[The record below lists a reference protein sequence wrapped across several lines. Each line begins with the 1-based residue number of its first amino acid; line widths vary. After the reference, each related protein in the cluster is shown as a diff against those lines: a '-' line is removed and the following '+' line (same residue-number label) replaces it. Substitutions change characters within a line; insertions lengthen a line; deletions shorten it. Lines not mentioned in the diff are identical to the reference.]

1 MIHSCIKLLFFFV
14 FLTTSFGMAWSQT
27 FSSWIPTN
35 SYDGRFQVLSPGLM
49 LEKTDSIETPLGELA
64 YRVHFFQPEDKTADN
79 LLYMISWCD
88 YPEGS
93 IHADS
98 TEMLEEFFNATMESA
113 AFSVK
118 GNVVYSDAYKME
130 EYPGRIWRID
140 YLDGNAIIKTRAF
153 VVGSRYYALQT
164 VSRKEQHLN
173 ILGEKFFDSFRL
185 IESSKQ
191 KNSASKRKK
200 EAKGK

>member
-1 MIHSCIKLLFFFV
+1 MRYSPFKIVVFV
-14 FLTTSFGMAWSQT
+14 AFWVCSPFIALSQT

-35 SYDGRFQVLSPGLM
+35 SYDGRFQLLSPGLM
-49 LEKTDSIETPLGELA
+49 IEKTDSIETPLGKLA
-64 YRVHFFQPEDKTADN
+64 YRVHFHQPEDKKADN
-79 LLYMISWCD
+79 LLYMVSWCD

-93 IHADS
+93 INADS

-118 GNVVYSDAYKME
+118 GSVVYSDAYKME
-130 EYPGRIWRID
+130 DYPGRIWRID

-164 VSRKEQHLN
+164 VSRKERHLN

-185 IESSKQ
+185 IESGKQ
-191 KNSASKRKK
+191 KNSTSKRKK
-200 EAKGK
+200 SGSW

>member
-1 MIHSCIKLLFFFV
+1 MRYSSFKIIVFV
-14 FLTTSFGMAWSQT
+14 AFWVCSPFIVWSQT
-27 FSSWIPTN
+27 FSSWVPTN
-35 SYDGRFQVLSPGLM
+35 SYDGRFQLLSPGLM
-49 LEKTDSIETPLGELA
+49 LEKTDSIETPLGKLA

-79 LLYMISWCD
+79 LLYMVSWCD

-93 IHADS
+93 LHADS
-98 TEMLEEFFNATMESA
+98 TEMLEEFFDATMESA

-118 GNVVYSDAYKME
+118 GSVVYSDVYKME

-164 VSRKEQHLN
+164 VSRKERHLN

-191 KNSASKRKK
+191 KNSLSKPRKS
-200 EAKGK
+200 G

>member
-1 MIHSCIKLLFFFV
+1 MFKFFF
-14 FLTTSFGMAWSQT
+14 FFIFSITSSGIALTQT
-27 FSSWIPTN
+27 FSSWVPTN

-49 LEKTDSIETPLGELA
+49 IEKTDSIETPLGKLA
-64 YRVHFFQPEDKTADN
+64 YRVHFYQPEDKTADN

-98 TEMLEEFFNATMESA
+98 VEMLEEFFNATMESA

-118 GNVVYSDAYKME
+118 GSVVYSDAYKME

-164 VSRKEQHLN
+164 VSRKERHLN

-185 IESSKQ
+185 IESGKQ

-200 EAKGK
+200 SGSQ

>member
-1 MIHSCIKLLFFFV
+1 MIHSMFKFFF
-14 FLTTSFGMAWSQT
+14 FFIFSITSSGIALTQT
-27 FSSWIPTN
+27 FSSWVPTN

-49 LEKTDSIETPLGELA
+49 IEKTDSIETPLGKLA
-64 YRVHFFQPEDKTADN
+64 YWVHFYQPEDKTADN

-98 TEMLEEFFNATMESA
+98 VEMLEEFFNATMESA

-118 GNVVYSDAYKME
+118 GSVVYSDAYKME

-164 VSRKEQHLN
+164 VSRKERHLN

-185 IESSKQ
+185 IESGKQ

-200 EAKGK
+200 SGSQ